1 MKPVTKNELIQKL
14 TQENSMLKAS
24 AMQNASNIDYIAM
37 IAGAELETE
46 EKEETG
52 DEQQI

>member
-37 IAGAELETE
+37 VTGTKLEVSE
-46 EKEETG
+46 N
-52 DEQQI
+52 EQQV